1 MNITRRDV
9 FWCKLEEYK
18 ELCKNKKLT
27 IKIGDETP
35 LHITLKKKPI
45 ILDISNDRVQV
56 EICSNDINE
65 CSVVDIMRMATWDQ
79 MKISDINREIKEV
92 ILGKLPNNVKDL
104 EVFLEEHGLLTE
116 DVKELLLRKKEIINK
131 RKACIEL
138 YMG

>member
-1 MNITRRDV
+1 MF

-65 CSVVDIMRMATWDQ
+65 CSVVDIMRMATLDQ

-116 DVKELLLRKKEIINK
+116 DVKELLLRKKKIINK